1 MLFHQGGFM
10 RNKALVNYLQPNY
23 SPFFFDPTFE
33 DDMSTN
39 FLRDFQ
45 ENDDAYFTTV
55 DIPGV
60 SASDINIDVED
71 SYIRITAE
79 RKDSYKKESSI
90 FKKYEYAFSIPKDVD
105 KDSVSAHYENGVLN
119 LALNKSKKTESVRK
133 KIAVSTGEK
142 PKFWSKFLN
151 VNKDDSGKVEDS
163 KKTLN

>member
-1 MLFHQGGFM
+1 M

-23 SPFFFDPTFE
+23 SPFFFDPEFE
-33 DDMSTN
+33 QEMSAN

-45 ENDDAYFTTV
+45 ETDDAYFTTV

-79 RKDSYKKESSI
+79 RKDIYKKDSSV
-90 FKKYEYAFSIPKDVD
+90 FKKYEYAFSLPKNVD
-105 KDSVSAHYENGVLN
+105 KESVSAHYENGVLN
-119 LALNKSKKTESVRK
+119 LALNKSKKADSEKK
-133 KIAVSTGEK
+133 KISVSTGEK

-151 VNKDDSGKVEDS
+151 VSKDDSGKVEGS
-163 KKTLN
+163 NKTFN